1 MPLPTQK
8 KNKATRVG
16 VTVPE
21 GAPGHPAHELWLGTL
36 RAVGTGRGQTWS
48 PGHPAPARGRG
59 LGESPGCPVPQCP
72 ICKLEPPEHQDALK
86 NESLVSECWSPE
98 LSVECP
104 PPPPYLRGRS
114 SGDNNPQG
122 SGRLP
127 TTRLGP
133 CRTFRS
139 WHDLKM
145 SEPSFFSLLS
155 PSVPGCE
162 PGKRAPGARGIP
174 GRVGLFS
181 AGQRPLLPAGSL
193 MWFVTH
199 PGHPGGHGSSHPS
212 LL

>member
-1 MPLPTQK
+1 MNFGWGHSGQWARGGGRPGALATLLLP
-8 KNKATRVG
+8 G
-16 VTVPE
+16 G
-21 GAPGHPAHELWLGTL
+21 GAWGNH
-36 RAVGTGRGQTWS
+36 RAV
-48 PGHPAPARGRG
+48 
-59 LGESPGCPVPQCP
+59 LC
-72 ICKLEPPEHQDALK
+72 
-86 NESLVSECWSPE
+86 
-98 LSVECP
+98 LSVP
-104 PPPPYLRGRS
+104 SASWNPQSTRMPSKMRVWYLSVGPQSSLWNARPPPPYLRGRS